1 VAQRSAKGMAP
12 QRGGG
17 SGSEGLLLLLHAC
30 LSGKQS
36 RGIHQQQQI
45 LELSCAAVS
54 SFQFVFNEQPKA
66 IGTAVVRA
74 AAECIPD
81 QVQHRT
87 TVLSTLATERRTP
100 PTSVPSCTQCRLC
113 ATLCSCVLGAL
124 RWLHPQLEEA
134 HPYHDGIMSGASMQ
148 HLSLSVSFSALP
160 PLLSAPSGCA
170 QFCAAVFGGLL

>member
-1 VAQRSAKGMAP
+1 MPQLQTKQMDTSATAN
-12 QRGGG
+12 
-17 SGSEGLLLLLHAC
+17 SGTVLC
-30 LSGKQS
+30 S
-36 RGIHQQQQI
+36 R
-45 LELSCAAVS
+45 S
-54 SFQFVFNEQPKA
+54 SFRFVFNEQPKA

-87 TVLSTLATERRTP
+87 TVLSTSATERRTP

-113 ATLCSCVLGAL
+113 ATLCSCVIGAL
-124 RWLHPQLEEA
+124 QWLHPQLEEA
-134 HPYHDGIMSGASMQ
+134 HPYHDGLMSGASMQ
-148 HLSLSVSFSALP
+148 HLPLSVSFSALP